1 MLGSFP
7 FGFSITLAA
16 SKGVNFEYTL
26 ALPVS
31 LQVTPRK
38 SSRTL
43 FPNNESPTRVRRDR
57 KQKHVAISSAHC
69 MQPRARTNMCSGTVT
84 AASGGPSLRGLQL
97 AASLREST
105 LHVDQK
111 IPRTKRLIVLLY
123 SSTVSVHQHLPDA
136 LEHFTTIASCLAVLE
151 FFSSAQS
158 VASLLIGADTPAPQR
173 RLLSDPF
180 TWSIFLIG
188 DCGKPPGVT
197 IQIEMAKSCAL
208 GSGFSGIPK
217 GSR

>member
-1 MLGSFP
+1 MIESRNMLPSAQLIACSRVQEP
-7 FGFSITLAA
+7 TCAVA
-16 SKGVNFEYTL
+16 R
-26 ALPVS
+26 LPQPQGDRVCVVCNLRQVS
-31 LQVTPRK
+31 ENP
-38 SSRTL
+38 
-43 FPNNESPTRVRRDR
+43 
-57 KQKHVAISSAHC
+57 HC
-69 MQPRARTNMCSGTVT
+69 MLIRKFPEPKDSLCSCIG
-84 AASGGPSLRGLQL
+84 
-97 AASLREST
+97 
-105 LHVDQK
+105 
-111 IPRTKRLIVLLY
+111 